1 MTCFNRK
8 EKTKSCLEN
17 LFDQKLPEN
26 AELQV
31 FLCDDGSSDGTS
43 EMLEKNF
50 PQVRVVKGNGNLYWN
65 GGMNLAWTKAKE
77 SDQFDFFI
85 WLNDDT
91 YLYPSALLM
100 MFDQYH
106 KLEQPG
112 IIVGACQ
119 DPATGDFSFGGTNDE
134 GMVVPNGRPQEV
146 KMINGNIVLISAEI
160 DQKLNGLSSDFTHYF
175 GDYDY
180 GLRAQSAGFP
190 CYSTEKYIATCEI
203 NSFPYW
209 GDSKLSFSKRWFLFH
224 NVKGMAAKEY
234 FHFLRIHEGIVV
246 CLKKIISAYLRVL
259 FPDLFLRVKRIF

>member
-8 EKTKSCLEN
+8 EKTKRCLEN
-17 LFDQKLPEN
+17 LFDQMLPEN
-26 AELQV
+26 TELQV

-43 EMLEKNF
+43 EMLQDNF
-50 PQVRVVKGNGNLYWN
+50 PQVTVEKGNGNLYWN
-65 GGMNLAWTKAKE
+65 RGMNLAWAKAKR

-106 KLEQPG
+106 KLKQPG

-119 DPATGDFSFGGTNDE
+119 DPATGDFSFGGTNHE
-134 GMVVPNGRPQEV
+134 GMVVPNGMPQEV
-146 KMINGNIVLISAEI
+146 KMINGNIVLIPGEI
-160 DQKLNGLSSDFTHYF
+160 DQKLNGLSPDFTHYF

-180 GLRAQSAGFP
+180 GLRAQAAGFP

-209 GDSKLSFSKRWFLFH
+209 GDSKLSFSKRWYLFH
-224 NVKGMAAKEY
+224 DVKGMAVKEY
-234 FHFLRIHEGIVV
+234 FHFLRIHEGTTAS
-246 CLKKIISAYLRVL
+246 LKKILSAYLRVL
-259 FPDLFLRVKRIF
+259 SPYLFLKIKRIF